1 MASTIELNISK
12 WELNEQLRLAAEFG
26 LLDDVIQCLNDGAE
40 IDSGDANDGLT
51 ALHWATYGG
60 HDSVVD
66 YICRHK
72 GNINITNYFGS
83 TPLQHACVMGHE
95 NIVRILLRHNV
106 DTSIKDRDGYT
117 PLDFALRNGHH
128 TIVDLIKNYD

>member
-1 MASTIELNISK
+1 
-12 WELNEQLRLAAEFG
+12 
-26 LLDDVIQCLNDGAE
+26 
-40 IDSGDANDGLT
+40 
-51 ALHWATYGG
+51 
-60 HDSVVD
+60 
-66 YICRHK
+66 
-72 GNINITNYFGS
+72 
-83 TPLQHACVMGHE
+83 MGHE